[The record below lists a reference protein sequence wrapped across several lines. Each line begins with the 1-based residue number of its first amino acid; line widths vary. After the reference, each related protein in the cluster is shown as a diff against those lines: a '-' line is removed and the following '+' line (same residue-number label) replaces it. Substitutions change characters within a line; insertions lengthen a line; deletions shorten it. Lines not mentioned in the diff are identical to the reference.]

1 MPTEQ
6 LEGKEVTVR
15 SDIYALG
22 LVLYEIFT
30 GKRPFEADTLA
41 ELVRVRTKT
50 TPVSLTSLVRDLDP
64 VIERVILRCLDPAPS
79 RRPSSALLV
88 AAALPGGDPLAA
100 VLAGGETPSPE
111 MVAAAGAGAR
121 LPPRRPLPL
130 LGARSPRGSVPSP
143 FSTPGNAL

>member
-64 VIERVILRCLDPAPS
+64 VIERVILRCLDPDPS

-88 AAALPGGDPLAA
+88 AAPLPGGDPLAA
-100 VLAGGETPSPE
+100 ALAPRAAPSPA
-111 MVAAAGAGAR
+111 MVADRDVGAQSAPHPPGPV
-121 LPPRRPLPL
+121 LP
-130 LGARSPRGSVPSP
+130 A
-143 FSTPGNAL
+143 